1 MFFFTDS
8 QDLRR
13 LIGIVGPVSICENLP
28 FVEPR
33 VPLGIS
39 LPARVAIGHSDQLD
53 TIVKRRAHTLTA
65 TAASQILKRWHAIC
79 LFFRFI
85 S

>member
-1 MFFFTDS
+1 
-8 QDLRR
+8 
-13 LIGIVGPVSICENLP
+13 
-28 FVEPR
+28 